1 MLHHTDTP
9 YPYGDARLAKS
20 VQEQINKTHSLI
32 IAYHINL
39 TNVKVFVGKG
49 TDKKE
54 LKENWGKAGAQVFD
68 YDQEDGVPVVIQL
81 TAMSNALYQHI
92 DRLKFLIQRIYG
104 VYEFQDGNVAVAP
117 QTKGGTLLLDEMG
130 FRRSRAKLKMIEEA
144 LNDLGSVISEYIPY
158 VYTKRKLIRVLKPNN
173 KIKEIKFNDDNA
185 EKMLDLT
192 TNKYDLKILSGST
205 LPSNRQARADMKM
218 RAFEIGLIRNRATVL
233 EEMDFA
239 DMDEILKNEDSLTE
253 AQQMAQQME
262 EAIKTL
268 QGDLQTADR
277 ELKHADRQIALAKFQ
292 ANLTKISSKLEQ
304 SQLLV
309 QYRMNDMVKSKQ
321 KELKEVQ
328 T

>member
-1 MLHHTDTP
+1 
-9 YPYGDARLAKS
+9 
-20 VQEQINKTHSLI
+20 
-32 IAYHINL
+32 
-39 TNVKVFVGKG
+39 
-49 TDKKE
+49 
-54 LKENWGKAGAQVFD
+54 
-68 YDQEDGVPVVIQL
+68 
-81 TAMSNALYQHI
+81 
-92 DRLKFLIQRIYG
+92 
-104 VYEFQDGNVAVAP
+104 
-117 QTKGGTLLLDEMG
+117 
-130 FRRSRAKLKMIEEA
+130 
-144 LNDLGSVISEYIPY
+144 
-158 VYTKRKLIRVLKPNN
+158 
-173 KIKEIKFNDDNA
+173 
-185 EKMLDLT
+185 MLDLT